1 MAKEQPSPLSERI
14 SNTTKEISKPGNWMF
29 RHYRALMLLEEE
41 IRRHSKKYMNDPT
54 GYKLSFTAGQLKL
67 LISKMRTKLMK
78 VTDVELILKELGKH
92 KLVDDDVFVKVLK
105 PYVDFYY
112 PLAINIQDLLNRL
125 SYIAITLDLYERQDH
140 EACFLQAAILDAIK
154 EA

>member
-54 GYKLSFTAGQLKL
+54 GYKLSFTAGQVKL
-67 LISKMRTKLMK
+67 LVSKIRTKLMN
-78 VTDVELILKELGKH
+78 VTDVDKVLKEFSKH
-92 KLVDDDVFVKVLK
+92 KLIDDDVFEKVFT
-105 PYVDFYY
+105 PYLTTYY
-112 PLAINIQDLLNRL
+112 PLAMNIQDLLNRL
-125 SYIAITLDLYERQDH
+125 SYTAIALDLYERQDH

>member
-1 MAKEQPSPLSERI
+1 MAKKVYEPLNERI
-14 SNTTKEISKPGNWMF
+14 SKVAKEIGKPGNWMF
-29 RHYRALMLLEEE
+29 RHYRALLLLEGQ
-41 IRRHSKKYMNDPT
+41 IRRQAKKYMDDPT
-54 GYKLSFTAGQLKL
+54 GYELDFTAGQLKL